1 MRLRL
6 KFFLLSIIPLLAS
19 LGLITLAV
27 KQQEK
32 KLAERERALF
42 ESAYMTARQ
51 TELRQYVQLA
61 QSTIAPLYNG
71 ERDDE
76 ATRQEAIRLLAS
88 LDYGLDG
95 YFFVYEMSGTN
106 VMHAR
111 QPELVGKDLS
121 EMRDLNGVPVIQQ
134 LIARAKEGGGF
145 VRYAWEKPSSRTI
158 APKLGYAIALPR
170 WNWMMGTGLYLD
182 DIQST
187 LGKVDEQ
194 ISDNV
199 GTTMLWIAGVAL
211 LGLGLIGGS
220 GLALNLS
227 DAREADVKLRLMARQ
242 VVQSQEDERAH
253 LSRELHDSTSQTLVS
268 IKLLVESAV
277 AQLENQQVTAPPA
290 LSKALGRLN
299 DALTEV
305 RHISHRLRPAA
316 LDVLGLPEALE
327 HLGREFNVDGRL
339 VFSMRVR
346 GTRLHLPDEINTVL
360 FRITQEA
367 LTNIDKHAQDASRVQ
382 LWLIYH
388 ARGVRLSVRDDGA
401 GFDVDGVSKDP
412 RRGIG
417 LRNMRE
423 RLASIGG
430 TFEIFSRRGETRL
443 VADVP
448 LSAVTRFSRP
458 QPLPAPSP

>member
-32 KLAERERALF
+32 HLAARERALF

-51 TELRQYVQLA
+51 AELKQYVQMA
-61 QSTIAPLYNG
+61 QSIIAPLY
-71 ERDDE
+71 DSTQDE
-76 ATRQEAIRLLAS
+76 ETVRQEALRLLAS
-88 LDYGLDG
+88 LDYGVDG
-95 YFFVYEMSGTN
+95 YFFVYEMNGIN

-111 QPELVGKDLS
+111 QPELVGRNMA
-121 EMRDLNGVPVIQQ
+121 EMRDLDGTPVIQQ
-134 LIARAKEGGGF
+134 LIARAQEGGGF
-145 VRYAWEKPSSRTI
+145 VRYNWEKPSSHTV
-158 APKLGYAIALPR
+158 APKLGYAVALPR
-170 WNWMMGTGLYLD
+170 WNWMMGSGLYLD
-182 DIQST
+182 DIQTT
-187 LGKVDEQ
+187 LRQVDQQ

-199 GTTMLWIAGVAL
+199 ETTMLWIAGVAL
-211 LGLGLIGGS
+211 LGVALIGGS

-242 VVQSQEDERAH
+242 VVKSQEDERAH

-268 IKLLVESAV
+268 IKLLVEAAV
-277 AQLENQQVTAPPA
+277 AQMEQQKLAPPPA
-290 LSKALGRLN
+290 LPKALGRLN
-299 DALTEV
+299 DALIEV

-327 HLGREFNVDGRL
+327 HLGREFNVKGQL
-339 VFSMRVR
+339 TFQMRVR
-346 GTRLHLPDEINTVL
+346 GDRLDLPDEINTVL
-360 FRITQEA
+360 FRVTQEA
-367 LTNIDKHAQDASRVQ
+367 LTNIDKHARDVSRVQ

-388 ARGVRLSVRDDGA
+388 PKGVRLNVRDDGA
-401 GFDVDGVSKDP
+401 GFDVAEISKDP

-430 TFEIFSRRGETRL
+430 TFDVFSRHGETRL

-448 LSAVTRFSRP
+448 MTAISRFSRP
-458 QPLPAPSP
+458 HPSSS

>member
-6 KFFLLSIIPLLAS
+6 KFFLFSVIPLLLS

-32 KLAERERALF
+32 HLAERERSLF
-42 ESAYMTARQ
+42 ESNYMSARQ
-51 TELRQYVQLA
+51 TELRQYVELA

-71 ERDDE
+71 THD
-76 ATRQEAIRLLAS
+76 TEAIRREALRLLAS
-88 LDYGLDG
+88 LNYGLDG
-95 YFFVYEMSGTN
+95 YFFVYEMNGIN

-111 QPELVGKDLS
+111 QPELVGKNLS
-121 EMRDLNGVPVIQQ
+121 TMRDRNGVAVIQQ

-145 VRYAWEKPSSRTI
+145 VRYDWDKPSSQAV
-158 APKLGYAIALPR
+158 APKLGYAVGLPR
-170 WNWMMGTGLYLD
+170 WGWMLGTGLYLD

-187 LGKVDEQ
+187 LDKVDRQ

-199 GTTMLWIAGVAL
+199 ATTMLWIAAVAL
-211 LGLGLIGGS
+211 LGVGLIGSS
-220 GLALNLS
+220 GFALNLS
-227 DAREADVKLRLMARQ
+227 EAREADEKLRLMARQ

-268 IKLLVESAV
+268 IKLLIESAV
-277 AQLENQQVTAPPA
+277 AKMDSQHQAPPPA
-290 LSKALGRLN
+290 LSKALARLN

-305 RHISHRLRPAA
+305 RLISHRLRPAA
-316 LDVLGLPEALE
+316 LDVLGLPDALE
-327 HLGREFNVDGRL
+327 NLGREFNVDGRL
-339 VFSMRVR
+339 VFLMRVR
-346 GTRLHLPDEINTVL
+346 GARMHLPDELNTVL

-367 LTNIDKHAQDASRVQ
+367 LTNIDKHARHAHRVQ

-388 ARGVRLSVRDDGA
+388 RRGVRLSVRDDGA
-401 GFDVDGVSKDP
+401 GFDVASVSKDP

-423 RLASIGG
+423 RLASVGG
-430 TFEIFSRRGETRL
+430 TLEIFSRRGETRL

-448 LSAVTRFSRP
+448 MSAISRFSGP
-458 QPLPAPSP
+458 QPMTSQ

>member
-6 KFFLLSIIPLLAS
+6 KFFLLSVIPLLAS

-32 KLAERERALF
+32 HLAERERSLF

-51 TELRQYVQLA
+51 AELRQYVELA
-61 QSTIAPLYNG
+61 QSTIAPLYNSAHDN
-71 ERDDE
+71 ETIRRE
-76 ATRQEAIRLLAS
+76 ALRLLAS
-88 LDYGLDG
+88 LDYGVDG
-95 YFFVYEMSGTN
+95 YFFVYEMNGTN

-121 EMRDLNGVPVIQQ
+121 EMRDINGVRVIQQ
-134 LIARAKEGGGF
+134 LIARAQEGGGF
-145 VRYAWEKPSSRTI
+145 VRYAWEKPSSKTI
-158 APKLGYAIALPR
+158 APKLGYAVGLPR
-170 WNWMMGTGLYLD
+170 WNWMLGTGLYLD
-182 DIQST
+182 DIETT
-187 LGKVDEQ
+187 LSKVDEQ

-199 GTTMLWIAGVAL
+199 ATTMLWIAGVAL
-211 LGLGLIGGS
+211 LGVGLIGGS
-220 GLALNLS
+220 GMALNLS
-227 DAREADVKLRLMARQ
+227 EAREADEKLRLMARQ

-268 IKLLVESAV
+268 IKLLMEAAV
-277 AQLENQQVTAPPA
+277 AQLENQHQTAPPA
-290 LSKALGRLN
+290 LPKALARLN

-327 HLGREFNVDGRL
+327 HLGREFNVDGRV
-339 VFSMRVR
+339 VFLMRVR
-346 GTRLHLPDEINTVL
+346 GGRMHLPDEINTVL

-367 LTNIDKHAQDASRVQ
+367 LTNIDKHARHAHRVQ

-388 ARGVRLSVRDDGA
+388 AKGVRLSLRDDGV
-401 GFDVDGVSKDP
+401 GFDVAGVSKDP

-430 TFEIFSRRGETRL
+430 TFDIFSRRGETRL

-448 LSAVTRFSRP
+448 MSAVSRFSDPRP
-458 QPLPAPSP
+458 LLAPK

>member
-6 KFFLLSIIPLLAS
+6 KFFLLSVIPLLTS

-27 KQQEK
+27 KQQERH
-32 KLAERERALF
+32 LAERERALF

-61 QSTIAPLYNG
+61 QSTIAPLYNSV
-71 ERDDE
+71 RDDE
-76 ATRQEAIRLLAS
+76 AIRQEALRMLSA
-88 LDYGLDG
+88 LDYGVDG
-95 YFFVYEMSGTN
+95 YFFVYELNGTN

-111 QPELVGKDLS
+111 QPELVGRDLS

-134 LIARAKEGGGF
+134 LIARAREGGGF
-145 VRYAWEKPSSRTI
+145 VRYAWEKPSSQTI
-158 APKLGYAIALPR
+158 APKLGYAAALPR
-170 WNWMMGTGLYLD
+170 WNWMIGTGLYLD
-182 DIQST
+182 DIQTT
-187 LGKVDEQ
+187 LGQVDQQ

-199 GTTMLWIAGVAL
+199 ATTMLWIAGVAL
-211 LGLGLIGGS
+211 LGVGLIGGS

-227 DAREADVKLRLMARQ
+227 DARQADEKLRLMARQ

-277 AQLENQQVTAPPA
+277 AQLENQHQTPPA
-290 LSKALGRLN
+290 ALPKALDRLN

-339 VFSMRVR
+339 VFLMRVR

-367 LTNIDKHAQDASRVQ
+367 LTNIDKHAQHAHRVQ

-388 ARGVRLSVRDDGA
+388 TRGVRLSVRDDGA
-401 GFDVDGVSKDP
+401 GFDVESISKDP

-430 TFEIFSRRGETRL
+430 TFDIYSRRGETRL

-448 LSAVTRFSRP
+448 MSAVSRFSDP
-458 QPLPAPSP
+458 QPTTPR